1 MLLFVSGFVFR
12 ARTQADINDEP
23 VDGWALF
30 RIGLVFTV
38 ALVLFLRICL
48 RRTRWPST
56 LFSGV
61 IGVFLLYPLISLIST
76 AWSVRAPWT
85 LYKSLEF
92 LTDVFVLAVIVATLQ
107 TARDY
112 TKLVNWT
119 WTLLGLLIA
128 SAWVGAIV
136 DPSEALFS
144 DPTVRIMALP
154 ARLVGV
160 VPVVACNELSAAS
173 AVLALVA
180 LCRLFT
186 DPGAQNRK
194 GRYRVLLIA
203 AVATLIITQTR
214 GAYAS
219 FLIGLVLLLILTHR
233 YRLAAVAGIT
243 AALGGSALLLF
254 TNFGTT
260 AMSFL
265 LRGQSVDQ
273 ASGISGRGEIWQDS
287 LSKILEHP
295 WIGYGGFAGA
305 RFAVFSQNSIGASS
319 LNSYIDSALNI
330 GVWGP
335 MILLIVI
342 VAVGWS
348 LLKSIDGSELSRVDS
363 CLALEMFMAFVII
376 LVSSFESGD
385 LVTHPPL
392 FFLTILGASEV
403 LRRER
408 KSLRMEILEEDNI
421 RRQESFISPRWNVTG
436 PSAPPFTNLE

>member
-219 FLIGLVLLLILTHR
+219 FLIGP
-233 YRLAAVAGIT
+233 
-243 AALGGSALLLF
+243 ALLLF